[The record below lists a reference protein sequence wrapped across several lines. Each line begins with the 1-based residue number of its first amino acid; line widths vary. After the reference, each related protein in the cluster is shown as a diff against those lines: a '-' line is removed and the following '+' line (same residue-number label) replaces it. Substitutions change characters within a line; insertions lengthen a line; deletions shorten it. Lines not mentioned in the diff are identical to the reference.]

1 TRSITFPFAGRSV
14 VAALVDP
21 GTLRFS
27 VLDDDYPLVLQ
38 ESMALIDRNHNGFG
52 TLDGIAV
59 QVDGASTEAPAQAL
73 EGDVREHFDRLY
85 ESLWRQVLAV
95 TDYRGRLAKGRG
107 SADAFADAQAARQ
120 RIRKRSSEQK
130 EILNICSFEADRA
143 NFGAARAAPPA
154 AQQPATPPASPAPA
168 GATTTPPDVALS
180 VPSQ

>member
-1 TRSITFPFAGRSV
+1 MSTRIRSTGTSRSIT
-14 VAALVDP
+14 P
-21 GTLRFS
+21 G
-27 VLDDDYPLVLQ
+27 
-38 ESMALIDRNHNGFG
+38 
-52 TLDGIAV
+52 
-59 QVDGASTEAPAQAL
+59 
-73 EGDVREHFDRLY
+73 REHFDRLY

-95 TDYRGRLAKGRG
+95 TDYRARLAKGRG

-143 NFGAARAAPPA
+143 NFGAARASPPA
-154 AQQPATPPASPAPA
+154 AQPPATPPASPAPA